1 MALLR
6 VCGFEAGASSEFQT
20 LGGTASVGTGTVR
33 TGTYS
38 LRCNPTTTATGYINI
53 GKPASASG
61 ILGNFGDVTL
71 YTGFA
76 FRAAT
81 LPAANSEPIYTN
93 YGSIADLKAELRIN
107 SAGNLLHYNKD
118 STLIA
123 TGSTALVTGTWY
135 YIEFMA
141 TNSATGAYETKINGV
156 SEFSGTA
163 NHGTGDTVFT
173 AHGKGSNRNGQTV
186 DFYYDDIYVSNTGFV
201 GSQYHIPE
209 VRILLP
215 NGAGASAGW
224 TAGTG
229 NTFAEV
235 DDAPPTP
242 DDDTT
247 YIGADATMD
256 NLYSTFAVEDTA
268 TKSVTGDV
276 DALAAYVRARSLS
289 RTGTNST
296 SVRIRNSGSNS
307 DSTLFE
313 MDTTYVGYHHLA
325 TVDPATSAAWTL
337 GGIDTVEV
345 GMVASALA
353 QSQRFTLAYIFVLAR
368 PDTTPPATGVAYRR
382 TLMGVGP

>member
-6 VCGFEAGASSEFQT
+6 VCGFEAGASAEFQT

-93 YGSIADLKAELRIN
+93 YGSVADLKAELRIN
-107 SAGNLLHYNKD
+107 SAGNLVHHKAD
-118 STLIA
+118 GTA
-123 TGSTALVTGTWY
+123 VVTGSSALSLNTWY

-163 NHGTGDTVFT
+163 DHGTGNTVFT

-186 DFYYDDIYVSNTGFV
+186 DFYYDDIYVSNTGFE

-215 NGAGASAGW
+215 MGAGASAGW

-247 YIGADATMD
+247 YIGANDTMD
-256 NLYSTFAVEDTA
+256 NLYSTFAIEDTA

-276 DALAAYVRARSLS
+276 DALAAYVRGRSLS
-289 RTGTNST
+289 TTGTNLT
-296 SVRIRNSGSNS
+296 AVRIRNAGANS
-307 DSTLFE
+307 DGPQSE
-313 MDTTYVGYHHLA
+313 MGTSYVGYHHIA
-325 TVDPATSAAWTL
+325 ETDPATSAAWTL
-337 GGIDTVEV
+337 SGVDTAEV
-345 GMVASALA
+345 GMAAGALA

-382 TLMGVGP
+382 TLLGVGP